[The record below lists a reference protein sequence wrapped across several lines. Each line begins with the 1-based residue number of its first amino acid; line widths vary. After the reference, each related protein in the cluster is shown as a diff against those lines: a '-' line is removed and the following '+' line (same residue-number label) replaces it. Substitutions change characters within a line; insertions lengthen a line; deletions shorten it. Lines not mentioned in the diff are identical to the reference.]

1 MSTSWVV
8 DDLVDEASE
17 LFDGPLDGLVAVLE
31 EIASLGDVETPTPS
45 AELALLLAGRPA
57 ETRRPV
63 RRSHRRLAPVLG
75 GLAAAAVTGLT
86 LTGTAAY
93 ANELPPSMQRVVAHL
108 SEDYL
113 PFTFPRPVGDP
124 PAPHHAS
131 PRGAGARS
139 SPRGTTTPG
148 TEPSAVAES
157 RAVPIVPSTS
167 GGPTARADERLA
179 GRDVSKPRPPAR
191 SAAPQAQHPAPTPS
205 ADDRFAATTADA
217 GTDAPAVVTSPSP
230 SPSPSPEP
238 SADTAAP
245 TASPVDP
252 QASQSGVPVVTAPVP
267 STTPGSDPSF
277 SAPASD
283 QPTSQS
289 TTPSGSQLST
299 TPGSGTLPSI
309 GSDAANGKTASPAVG
324 PDASLAAS
332 TTTTP
337 PGAPADPGGS
347 QPAGQ
352 VSTSPETSSSSPAV
366 GSEGGPASAILADP
380 STGETSASITPS
392 P

>member
-31 EIASLGDVETPTPS
+31 EIASLGDVEAPTPS

-131 PRGAGARS
+131 PRGTGARS
-139 SPRGTTTPG
+139 SGGATPG
-148 TEPSAVAES
+148 TDPSAVAKS
-157 RAVPIVPSTS
+157 GAVPVVPSTS
-167 GGPTARADERLA
+167 GGPTARADERLV
-179 GRDVSKPRPPAR
+179 RQDVSKPRPPAR
-191 SAAPQAQHPAPTPS
+191 SAAQHPVPHPAPTPS
-205 ADDRFAATTADA
+205 ADDRFAATTTDA
-217 GTDAPAVVTSPSP
+217 GTDAPAVVP

-238 SADTAAP
+238 SADTASP
-245 TASPVDP
+245 TTSPVDP
-252 QASQSGVPVVTAPVP
+252 QASPSGVGVVPTPVP
-267 STTPGSDPSF
+267 STTPGTDPSF

-283 QPTSQS
+283 PSTPQS
-289 TTPSGSQLST
+289 TTPAGSQLGT
-299 TPGSGTLPSI
+299 TPGSGTPST
-309 GSDAANGKTASPAVG
+309 GLDATNGKTASPAAG
-324 PDASLAAS
+324 PDPSLAAP

-337 PGAPADPGGS
+337 PGAPTDPGGS

-352 VSTSPETSSSSPAV
+352 ASSSPDTSTSSPAV
-366 GSEGGPASAILADP
+366 GSEGGPTSAVVADP
-380 STGETSASITPS
+380 STEETSASITPS